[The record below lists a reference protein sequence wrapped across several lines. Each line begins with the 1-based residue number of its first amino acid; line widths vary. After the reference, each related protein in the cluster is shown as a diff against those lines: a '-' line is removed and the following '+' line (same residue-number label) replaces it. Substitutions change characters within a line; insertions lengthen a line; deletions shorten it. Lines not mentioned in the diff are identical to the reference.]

1 MQKQFIVYVFVVANV
16 TTMLKNKSKSFK
28 FSEDYLYLKK
38 MFDNELTKMLF
49 KQDYKD
55 HVIDVIK
62 NKKSSYMSLYNLFQI
77 ELTKLRRYLNDAL
90 IKK

>member
-1 MQKQFIVYVFVVANV
+1 M
-16 TTMLKNKSKSFK
+16 TTFENKSKSFE

-49 KQDYKD
+49 EQNYKD
-55 HVIDVIK
+55 HVIDLIK
-62 NKKSSYMSLYNLFQI
+62 NKESSYMSLYNLFQI
-77 ELTKLRRYLNDAL
+77 ELTKLRRYLNNAL

>member
-1 MQKQFIVYVFVVANV
+1 MQKQFIIYAFIVADV
-16 TTMLKNKSKSFK
+16 TTTFENKSKSSELF
-28 FSEDYLYLKK
+28 EDYLYLKK

-49 KQDYKD
+49 EQNYKN
-55 HVIDVIK
+55 HAIDLVK
-62 NKKSSYMSLYNLFQI
+62 NKKPSYISLYNLFQI

>member
-16 TTMLKNKSKSFK
+16 ITTSKNESKSSE

-49 KQDYKD
+49 EQNYEN
-55 HVIDVIK
+55 HVIDLIE
-62 NKKSSYMSLYNLFQI
+62 NKKSSYMSLYNLF
-77 ELTKLRRYLNDAL
+77 
-90 IKK
+90 